1 MKKTIYF
8 ILLCLVLGAAF
19 LAGSRYGH
27 REASVAITPH
37 LRKILYYVDPMH
49 PAYKSD
55 KPGVAPDCGMQLE
68 PVYADAR
75 PIAAEPVDGPSSL
88 LPGMTEI
95 SPVKQQLYGV
105 RVSSIEKSRS
115 TYKLRLF
122 GRVAPDEARVYRLNA
137 GIEGFIQDISEV
149 TTGSKVKKNQTL
161 ATFSAPS
168 ATMTIQTFI
177 LNLGAEDRFKKSAT
191 EGSAEAQSLP
201 ATAANLQQRVQQL
214 QNLGMSILQMDEIK
228 RTRQVPDSIK
238 IVSPTDGFVLARNV
252 SPGQKFERGAE
263 WFRIANLD
271 RVWILADVHEN
282 DAQYLRPGSRATV
295 SLPHQGRTFTARVS
309 AALPQFDGA
318 SRTLKVRLQVDNPGY
333 ILRPDMFVDVELPVV
348 RPPALVVPAEAV
360 FDSGLSRTVFVEREV
375 GVFEPRPVETG
386 WRSDD
391 GVEIVSGLRPGERI
405 AVSGN
410 FLIGSE
416 SRLKEAVA
424 GVPAPEKN
432 SVQLL
437 HERSLTGQP
446 QSFSGEDAM
455 HTTPGLKDSDE
466 ESTKAGASPARS
478 ARSPTNAPPSP
489 PAHGGRHG

>member
-1 MKKTIYF
+1 
-8 ILLCLVLGAAF
+8 
-19 LAGSRYGH
+19 
-27 REASVAITPH
+27 
-37 LRKILYYVDPMH
+37 
-49 PAYKSD
+49 
-55 KPGVAPDCGMQLE
+55 
-68 PVYADAR
+68 
-75 PIAAEPVDGPSSL
+75 
-88 LPGMTEI
+88 
-95 SPVKQQLYGV
+95 
-105 RVSSIEKSRS
+105 
-115 TYKLRLF
+115 
-122 GRVAPDEARVYRLNA
+122 
-137 GIEGFIQDISEV
+137 
-149 TTGSKVKKNQTL
+149 L
-161 ATFSAPS
+161 ATFSAPM
-168 ATMTIQTFI
+168 ATMTLQTFL
-177 LNLGAEDRFKKSAT
+177 LNLGAEDRFKKSAAD
-191 EGSAEAQSLP
+191 GSPEAQSLP

-214 QNLGMSILQMDEIK
+214 QNLGMSILQMEEIK
-228 RTRQVPDSIK
+228 RTRQVPDSIN

-333 ILRPDMFVDVELPVV
+333 ILRPDMFVDVELSVV
-348 RPPALVVPAEAV
+348 RAPALVVPAEAV

-437 HERSLTGQP
+437 HERSLAGPP
-446 QSFSGEDAM
+446 QGSSGEDAM
-455 HTTPGLKDSDE
+455 HTTPGLKDPDK
-466 ESTKAGASPARS
+466 ESKKAGASPARS
-478 ARSPTNAPPSP
+478 ARSPTNVPPSS